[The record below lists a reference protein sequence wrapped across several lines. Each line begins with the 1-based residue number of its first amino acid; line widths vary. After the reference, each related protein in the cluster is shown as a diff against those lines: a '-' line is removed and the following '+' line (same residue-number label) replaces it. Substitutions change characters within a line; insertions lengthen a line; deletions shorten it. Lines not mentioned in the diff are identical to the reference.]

1 MIAAMADACA
11 EKSYA
16 ETTIADV
23 VARAHVSRS
32 TFYREFEDKRGCFDA
47 AVEDAIAELR
57 SVATAELDPALEPAA
72 QVRAATA
79 AALEL
84 MGRRPALAQLLVGE
98 AVAVEPATVDC
109 YREMLLPTVAAIWRA
124 AGVDGPRH
132 CDPVIAFGRV
142 QLLIFDRV
150 SAGEAGR
157 LPELLPEAV
166 YLATAPFA
174 GHDAAIAEA
183 RACAR
188 GAEPLVG
195 ARR

>member
-1 MIAAMADACA
+1 MVDACA

-23 VARAHVSRS
+23 VAGAHVSRS
-32 TFYREFEDKRGCFDA
+32 TFYREFADKRACFDA
-47 AVEDAIAELR
+47 AVEDAISELR
-57 SVATAELDPALEPAA
+57 AAVIGELDPGLEPAA

-79 AALEL
+79 AALAL

-98 AVAVEPATVDC
+98 AVAVEPAMVDR
-109 YREMLLPTVAAIWRA
+109 YRELLLPAVAAIWRA
-124 AGVDGPRH
+124 AGIEADGVH
-132 CDPVIAFGRV
+132 SDPVIAFGRV

-150 SAGEAGR
+150 TAGDAER
-157 LPELLPEAV
+157 LPDLLPEAV

-183 RACAR
+183 RACIESPATPM
-188 GAEPLVG
+188 AAG